1 MKSWSVDIKKLWM
14 GKRNDEKMKKHS
26 VQAKPDSIS
35 LHLHLDP
42 AVNARGI
49 CCLLTKYF
57 ISGDV

>member
-1 MKSWSVDIKKLWM
+1 M
-14 GKRNDEKMKKHS
+14 GKRNHEKMKKHS

-42 AVNARGI
+42 AVNATGI
-49 CCLLTKYF
+49 CCLLTKYL